1 MSQVAQTVLK
11 LDTEAVQGLKH
22 GINFKKN
29 KEGKCFIIYK
39 DGDLIRACRNQCKHQ
54 GGLFNQDM
62 EDMDGR
68 TVRCSKHFWKL
79 NVATMKYVNP
89 PDSFTQDELEVVQ
102 CGDGGLEFV
111 ELDPPDP
118 WTVDPRTAEELQPGE
133 VTLTYITHACVE
145 VKTGPKRM
153 MFDPWLVGPAFARG
167 WWLLHEPPSDAL
179 ERLYTSDLIYIS
191 HMHSDHLSYST
202 LKLLAERRADLPI
215 FVGNTERPV
224 FWYLKRSGVNLTNIN
239 VVPFGIWQ
247 NVDEHLRFMILMDGI
262 HPEMDTCIIVE
273 YKGHMILNTVDC
285 TRPNNGRLP
294 HGIDVM
300 LSDFAGGASGFPM
313 TFTGGKYTA
322 IPPDR
327 SFPRVTACSEF
338 AVFVSVL
345 LCLSVQLSEK
355 AGRQVSS
362 KLRGE
367 KLLNYKAQLV
377 KTLRPKVYSP
387 IAGYFIEAHPSDRYI
402 KDTNKKNDPE
412 ELNQLINQT
421 CPEIFTWTPVPGAV
435 LDLALTLS
443 KRGGVT
449 QPPRGTQVFKDS
461 WDFEVYLDKLNLAVS
476 SQIFRHKQWVE
487 FYYRWAAFQ
496 NYNLVIRV
504 IETDDE
510 FQPLS
515 DGYDYLVDFLDLSF
529 PPSRPDREHAY
540 IELKNRLNVMR
551 YVVLNGLLWDNLY
564 IGFNNRISRNPDIYH
579 HKFWEH
585 FQSDLPISPPDWDSF
600 LKAVPVEDST
610 QNPCTLS

>member
-1 MSQVAQTVLK
+1 MSQVSQVSQVSQTVLK
-11 LDTEAVQGLKH
+11 LDAAAAQGLKH

-29 KEGKCFIIYK
+29 KDGKCFIIYK
-39 DGDLIRACRNQCKHQ
+39 DKDVIRACRNQCKHQ

-79 NVATMKYVNP
+79 NMATMEYVNP
-89 PDSFTQDELEVVQ
+89 PDSFKQDELEVVR
-102 CGDGGLEFV
+102 CEDGGLEFV

-118 WTVDPRTAEELQPGE
+118 WTADPRPAEELQPGE

-145 VKTGPKRM
+145 VKAGSKRM

-179 ERLYTSDLIYIS
+179 ERLYTADLIYIS
-191 HMHSDHLSYST
+191 HMHSDHLSYPT
-202 LKLLAERRADLPI
+202 LKLLAERRSDLPI
-215 FVGNTERPV
+215 YVGNTERPV
-224 FWYLKRSGVNLTNIN
+224 FWYLEKSGVNLTNIN

-273 YKGHMILNTVDC
+273 YKGHKILNTVDC

-294 HGIDVM
+294 HGVDVM

-313 TFTGGKYTA
+313 TFTGGKYTESWKVNF
-322 IPPDR
+322 IKTER
-327 SFPRVTACSEF
+327 R
-338 AVFVSVL
+338 
-345 LCLSVQLSEK
+345 
-355 AGRQVSS
+355 
-362 KLRGE
+362 

-377 KTLRPKVYSP
+377 KSLRPKVYSP
-387 IAGYFIEAHPSDRYI
+387 IAGYFTEAHPSDRYI
-402 KDTNKKNDPE
+402 KETNKKNDPV
-412 ELNQLINQT
+412 ELNRLINQT

-435 LDLALTLS
+435 LDLCLALTQ
-443 KRGGVT
+443 RDAVT
-449 QPPRGTQVFKDS
+449 EPPSGTKIFKDS
-461 WDFEVYLDKLNLAVS
+461 WDFNVYLDELNTAVS
-476 SQIFRHKQWVE
+476 SQIFKHKRWIV
-487 FYYRWAAFQ
+487 FYYQWAAFR

-510 FQPLS
+510 FQPLK

-529 PPSRPDREHAY
+529 PSSRPDREHSY
-540 IELKNRLNVMR
+540 LEVKNRVNVMR
-551 YVVLNGLLWDNLY
+551 YVVLHGLLWDDLY
-564 IGFNNRISRNPDIYH
+564 IGFNNRISRDPDIYH
-579 HKFWEH
+579 HKFWKH
-585 FQSDLPISPPDWDSF
+585 FQSDLPTSPPDWDSF
-600 LKAVPVEDST
+600 LKTVPAQDSD
-610 QNPCTLS
+610 QYPCVLS